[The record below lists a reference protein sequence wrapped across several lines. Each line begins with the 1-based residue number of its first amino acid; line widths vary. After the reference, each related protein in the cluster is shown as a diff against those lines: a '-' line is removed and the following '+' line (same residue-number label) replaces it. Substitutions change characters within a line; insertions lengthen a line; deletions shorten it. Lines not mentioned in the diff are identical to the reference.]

1 MRPFAPP
8 AIKASVDELAS
19 VTCARPER
27 NTTHLFIL
35 MSGWVNVS
43 EWWKGGRERDVLL
56 SWRIVEA
63 GVESGWDHGVTHVGE
78 VAQLEDARADRARL

>member
-1 MRPFAPP
+1 
-8 AIKASVDELAS
+8 
-19 VTCARPER
+19 
-27 NTTHLFIL
+27 